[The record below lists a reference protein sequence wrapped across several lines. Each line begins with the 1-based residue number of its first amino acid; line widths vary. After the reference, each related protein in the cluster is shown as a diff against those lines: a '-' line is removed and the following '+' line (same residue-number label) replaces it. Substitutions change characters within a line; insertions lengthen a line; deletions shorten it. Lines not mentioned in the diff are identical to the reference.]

1 MAEKT
6 PQEHDLANELADF
19 RKRIVNGETVTDE
32 ELAQA
37 INKLRTFRDK
47 TAAPVKAAA
56 VKKATAKV
64 TKKDANDFFGDL
76 L

>member
-1 MAEKT
+1 MMDK
-6 PQEHDLANELADF
+6 EHDLAVELADF

-37 INKLRTFRDK
+37 ISKLRTFRDK
-47 TAAPVKAAA
+47 TAAPIKEVAQKKA
-56 VKKATAKV
+56 VKKVT
-64 TKKDANDFFGDL
+64 TKKEVDDFFGDL